1 MPAMT
6 AARIC
11 WMPIHCGMNVQRR
24 SIAYGPFTSGLSTVQ
39 QRGLIRETE
48 WSREYR
54 VGPQSFS
61 FESKILKDGM
71 EISAAMVRDRWPVWS
86 LLEQLDFVNAF
97 ILKPSLTAED
107 QSILAYLLEADSDV
121 ILDTVAHLLP
131 RSTDRVHAFSFL
143 IERLQSEKR
152 CVGNYYQALEAMDE
166 AIQDTRAVAALRQRY
181 ERYRQSLAPFDQQGF
196 HSELNDYQHCC
207 HALWKL
213 DGAPEYE
220 AALQELLTHPDP
232 GIRRRSDFLLHGR

>member
-1 MPAMT
+1 MP
-6 AARIC
+6 
-11 WMPIHCGMNVQRR
+11 QRE
-24 SIAYGPFTSGLSTVQ
+24 
-39 QRGLIRETE
+39 LIRETE

-61 FESKILKDGM
+61 FESKFLKDGL
-71 EISAAMVRDRWPVWS
+71 EVSAAAVRDRWPGWS
-86 LLEQLDFVNAF
+86 LPEQLDFVNAF

-107 QSILAYLLEADSDV
+107 QSILAYLLEADSDL

-131 RSTDRVHAFSFL
+131 RYADRERAFSFL
-143 IERLQSEKR
+143 LERLESEKR
-152 CVGNYYQALEAMDE
+152 CVGNYYQALEAMEE
-166 AIQDTRAVAALRQRY
+166 AIQDARAVPALRRRY
-181 ERYRQSLAPFDQQGF
+181 ERYRQSLAPFDQRGF

-220 AALQELLTHPDP
+220 AALQELLIHPDP
-232 GIRRRSDFLLHGR
+232 GIRRRAYYFLHDQWPESA